1 MAHGG
6 AAPQTRL
13 KAAERIAALVDPAI
27 TRLSQLLGDPAP
39 GIALAAV
46 KDILDR
52 AGYGARQRVELD
64 VRARA
69 EALAAEL
76 GLSAQDIVAE
86 AERLLQ
92 VNAARQ

>member
-1 MAHGG
+1 
-6 AAPQTRL
+6 L

-27 TRLSQLLGDPAP
+27 TRLSQLLADPTP
-39 GIALAAV
+39 GIAMAAV

-76 GLSAQDIVAE
+76 GLSAPDILAE
-86 AERLLQ
+86 AQRLLEI
-92 VNAARQ
+92 NAARQ